1 MLIIG
6 KEIGGVSYQLIEMG
20 KAEVCIVAAI
30 TLAVVLTFYAL
41 RSIGVFTL
49 SKRKGY
55 KFAWLSF
62 VPCAWLYC
70 ACRLIGESR
79 MFGVKFRKLALWV
92 TIVFAVGEAMSA
104 FCEFVLWYPRL
115 MYVLQG
121 GKLPLIID
129 DAYKMDQIQ
138 REITKGTAFFTLYT
152 SPVYDVFRIISYFT
166 SLFTALVTVFMYIS
180 LFRNYWPQ
188 HYILASVLSVF
199 GLFGVFVFVIRNK
212 KEIKYADYLRSRY
225 GNVYGPYSNPYY
237 RNGNGGYNGYGYGGG
252 NGGNYEKP
260 PETPFKDFAE
270 RGEVDPGDPFSE
282 FSDDKKDDNKDE
294 K

>member
-1 MLIIG
+1 MLIIKNG
-6 KEIGGVSYQLIEMG
+6 YSIAEVG
-20 KAEVCIVAAI
+20 KAGVYSIAAVV
-30 TLAVVLTFYAL
+30 LAVVLTFYAL

-92 TIVFAVGEAMSA
+92 TIVFAVGEAMSLVYN
-104 FCEFVLWYPRL
+104 FIDWYPIVRFF
-115 MYVLQG
+115 QEG
-121 GKLPLIID
+121 GEVTITMSGDGGAFVSPDKDTFVNSFPSTSLP
-129 DAYKMDQIQ
+129 
-138 REITKGTAFFTLYT
+138 
-152 SPVYDVFRIISYFT
+152 VFKVMNIISYFT